1 MHLKLFCLMQVGC
14 LTASAIFSCHRYLKE
29 RLASLWRE
37 KLTKQLHRRYF
48 HAMGYYKL
56 SHLNNQAI
64 PDVSERMV
72 KDPRRFTKALADEVE
87 KISAGITSGFGLP
100 TNYTQFLHHWKP
112 CRH

>member
-1 MHLKLFCLMQVGC
+1 MAK
-14 LTASAIFSCHRYLKE
+14 
-29 RLASLWRE
+29 

-87 KISAGITSGFGLP
+87 KISAGITEWDLVYLQTIHNFFTTGSRVAID
-100 TNYTQFLHHWKP
+100 LHVYLLEFVP
-112 CRH
+112 